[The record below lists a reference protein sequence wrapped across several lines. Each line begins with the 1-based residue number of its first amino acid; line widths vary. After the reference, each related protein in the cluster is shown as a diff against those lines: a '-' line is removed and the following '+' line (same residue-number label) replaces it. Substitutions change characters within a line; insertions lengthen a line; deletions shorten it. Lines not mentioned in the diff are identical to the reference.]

1 MTVLVRCEGRGV
13 CSCWGGGGLR
23 GCGCVCHRSV
33 WLSRQDGRVFHI
45 MNFMAGVFA
54 EKRLLAGVFFEVTPP

>member
-1 MTVLVRCEGRGV
+1 MLMFG
-13 CSCWGGGGLR
+13 GGGGLR
-23 GCGCVCHRSV
+23 GCGCV

>member
-1 MTVLVRCEGRGV
+1 MLMF
-13 CSCWGGGGLR
+13 GGGGLR